1 MKMLEKCSQWK
12 IDPTPI
18 SNATGIS
25 ELIDGTFLAYN
36 ASRLRESCDL
46 FSQKMLKENV
56 FVGISI
62 SGALT
67 PAGIGQSCLI
77 PLMEAGFVD
86 WIVSTG
92 ANLYHDTHF
101 ALDFDLH
108 QSGPRHDDLQ
118 LREHRIIRIYDILF
132 EEEVLLNTDR
142 FYHQLLQTEPFQRT
156 MGSAEFHWLIG
167 KFLAARDQ
175 QLQRPPRSILSC
187 AHQLDIPVYTSAPG
201 DSSMALSAAAL
212 SLKESKLRI
221 DPWIDIN
228 ETAALVYDAQKK
240 GKNAAL
246 ILGGGTPK
254 NFLLQTEPHIQ
265 EILGLESC
273 GYDYFLQ
280 FTDAR
285 PDTGGLSGATPSEAM
300 TWGKLDPKQLP
311 DAVTC
316 YVDATIGF
324 PLLCAYALA
333 NHVPREPR
341 RLYRTLNEKL
351 TALRHDYRKQLT
363 SQSESISVEQ
373 QDIS

>member
-1 MKMLEKCSQWK
+1 ML
-12 IDPTPI
+12 
-18 SNATGIS
+18 N
-25 ELIDGTFLAYN
+25 
-36 ASRLRESCDL
+36 
-46 FSQKMLKENV
+46 ENV
-56 FVGISI
+56 IVGISI

-265 EILGLESC
+265 EILGLDSC

-316 YVDATIGF
+316 YVDTTIGF

-333 NHVPREPR
+333 NHAPREPR
-341 RLYRTLNEKL
+341 RLYRNINEKMA
-351 TALRHDYRKQLT
+351 ALRHDYLKQQT
-363 SQSESISVEQ
+363 SLAESISVEQ